1 MALTLVTAPVG
12 EPFTLTDAKD
22 HLRITIDTE
31 DSLINALIVSA
42 REFAEGNTRRALI
55 TQTWDL
61 TLDAFPDAIEVP
73 LPPLQSVTS
82 VTYIDTAGTT
92 QTLVANTDYTVDTKS
107 EPGRIVP
114 AYGKSWPSTRDIV
127 NAVTVR
133 FVAGY
138 GNATAVPKSI
148 KQAMLMH
155 IEHMFDNRGTVNI
168 GNVVNEIPLT
178 MQSLYN
184 MHRVYRF

>member
-1 MALTLVTAPVG
+1 MGLTLNAAPATDPLTLAEAKAHLRVTA
-12 EPFTLTDAKD
+12 TDEDA
-22 HLRITIDTE
+22 LIT
-31 DSLINALIVSA
+31 SLITAATDSA
-42 REFAEGNTRRALI
+42 EIFTGRALV

-61 TLDAFPDAIEVP
+61 TLDSFPCVIEVP
-73 LPPLQSVTS
+73 KPPLVSVTS
-82 VTYIDTAGTT
+82 ITYIDTDGAT
-92 QTLVANTDYTVDTKS
+92 QTLATTEYTVDTKS

-114 AYGKSWPSTRDIV
+114 AYGKYWPSTREV
-127 NAVTVR
+127 PNAVTIR

-138 GNATAVPKSI
+138 GNAAAVPKSI
-148 KQAMLMH
+148 KQGMLMQ

>member
-1 MALTLVTAPVG
+1 MALTIVAAPA
-12 EPFTLTDAKD
+12 TDPVSLAEAKEQ
-22 HLRITIDTE
+22 LRITETDRDVLIT
-31 DSLINALIVSA
+31 SLIGPAK
-42 REFAEGNTRRALI
+42 ECAETITGRALI

-61 TLDAFPDAIEVP
+61 SLDSFPHVIDVP
-73 LPPLQSVTS
+73 KPPLQSVTS
-82 VTYIDTAGTT
+82 ITYIDTGGAT
-92 QTLVANTDYTVDTKS
+92 QTLASSEYTVDTKT

-148 KQAMLMH
+148 KQGMIMH
-155 IEHMFDNRGTVNI
+155 IDHMLENTGMVAI
-168 GNVVNEIPLT
+168 GNIVNEIPFTLK
-178 MQSLYN
+178 SLYN

>member
-1 MALTLVTAPVG
+1 MALTLVTAPTSDPVSLA
-12 EPFTLTDAKD
+12 EVKE
-22 HLRITIDTE
+22 HLRITSTDE
-31 DSLINALIVSA
+31 DALITSLVGSA
-42 REFAEGNTRRALI
+42 KESGETITGRALI

-61 TLDAFPDAIEVP
+61 SLDSFPQVIDIP
-73 LPPLQSVTS
+73 KPPLQSVTS
-82 VTYIDTAGTT
+82 ITYIDTDGAT
-92 QTLVANTDYTVDTKS
+92 QTLASTEYTVDTKT

-138 GNATAVPKSI
+138 GNATAVPKSL

-155 IEHMFDNRGTVNI
+155 IEHMFGNRGTVAI
-168 GNVVNEIPLT
+168 GNIVNEIPLT
-178 MQSLYN
+178 MQSLYS

>member
-1 MALTLVTAPVG
+1 MALTLVTAPTS
-12 EPFTLTDAKD
+12 EPVSLAEAKE
-22 HLRITIDTE
+22 HLRVTATDE
-31 DSLINALIVSA
+31 DALITSLVGSA
-42 REFAEGNTRRALI
+42 KESAETITGRALI

-61 TLDAFPDAIEVP
+61 SLDSFPQVIDIP
-73 LPPLQSVTS
+73 KPPLVSVTS
-82 VTYIDTAGTT
+82 ITYIDTAGAT
-92 QTLVANTDYTVDTKS
+92 QTLASTEYTVDTKS

-148 KQAMLMH
+148 KQGMLMH